1 MIYNNLPFLPERM
14 KIEKR
19 KKLAANFY
27 DKN

>member
-1 MIYNNLPFLPERM
+1 MIYNNLPFLPETM

-19 KKLAANFY
+19 KKLGANFY